1 LIEARLELP
10 LARFALRVELTL
22 GAGVTAIMGPSGSG
36 KTSFLEALAGL
47 RPTAHGRVV
56 VGSNVWLD
64 SDRGIRV
71 PPEARRLG
79 YVPQDAGLF
88 PHLTVLGNVRFG
100 ARGHAAVVE
109 TAIDT
114 LEIRG
119 LLARFPATLSGG
131 ERQRIALARA
141 LATRPRLL
149 LFDEPLA
156 SLDAAL
162 RERILPYLVR
172 IRDDWK
178 VPCLYV
184 THNVGEALAI
194 AERLV
199 LIRNGIVEAEG
210 RPIDLLAA
218 PGVAREAESGLD
230 NLLTGAIVGHDSEAG
245 VTQVGIDSGLAVS
258 IPLAEGRPV
267 GSRVTLA
274 VRAEDLLVASED
286 PRGLSARNVYAARVA
301 TLERTGV
308 DVTLRCSLADAT
320 SEAYWLVRVTPAAV
334 AALRLEPGS
343 RVWLALKSHSVRLV

>member
-1 LIEARLELP
+1 
-10 LARFALRVELTL
+10 
-22 GAGVTAIMGPSGSG
+22 
-36 KTSFLEALAGL
+36 
-47 RPTAHGRVV
+47 
-56 VGSNVWLD
+56 
-64 SDRGIRV
+64 
-71 PPEARRLG
+71 
-79 YVPQDAGLF
+79 
-88 PHLTVLGNVRFG
+88 
-100 ARGHAAVVE
+100 
-109 TAIDT
+109 
-114 LEIRG
+114 
-119 LLARFPATLSGG
+119 
-131 ERQRIALARA
+131 

>member
-343 RVWLALKSHSVRLV
+343 SVWLAL